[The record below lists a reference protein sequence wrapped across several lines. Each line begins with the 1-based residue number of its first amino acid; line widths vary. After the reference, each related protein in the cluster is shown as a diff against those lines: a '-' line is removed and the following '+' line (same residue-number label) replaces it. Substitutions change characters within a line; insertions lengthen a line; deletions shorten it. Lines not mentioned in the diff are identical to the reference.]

1 MGYNVPSNVY
11 GNAFS
16 QALDRLSDVATQTI
30 LKERKEKRAREREYR
45 ADMMGIMIKNAPHIS
60 WTAFGDPLENKTDF
74 SAASSAYQDWFR
86 TAESAVNYSPTN
98 NILSEEAATD
108 LTPPTGRDPYTD
120 ITELGVTAS
129 DVDVVNQWITGQ
141 GNQAKSMGWSGL
153 INQMD
158 EDGEHYI
165 DDADFSELSDM
176 GLIRPGESWENARV
190 KLQQRWNWWQ
200 SSYKAENES
209 FKGSSEYMDL
219 EKEEIGRRNTA
230 IAELTNTNPDYAI
243 NKQDLLQINNI
254 IQGSTLA
261 EHSYKKKNEDDERI
275 TETITDMYY
284 KNINIPEGILVQNE
298 DGTTTPLQAS
308 PNQQIEINQLNNMIE
323 LNRSNNPE
331 WVADVELLKKFSS
344 FSTLD
349 EVSQLILQNNGLPYE
364 RLKMISPN
372 AAATAM
378 KIINKAKY
386 TQNAEDDFGV
396 SQYKSSG
403 DLVKYKTEAAL
414 SLEAYSELNI
424 DLGLNT
430 GGTGLVDT
438 FKKAY
443 QSGNQQDMGILKE
456 QLTEIVSQY
465 GIKYANS
472 KGTDLNSKWILD
484 YLKSL
489 DTRPG
494 GGGDPTVGMFNHFE
508 KLLTE

>member
-243 NKQDLLQINNI
+243 NKQDLLQINSI
-254 IQGSTLA
+254 IQGNTCA
-261 EHSYKKKNEDDERI
+261 E
-275 TETITDMYY
+275 
-284 KNINIPEGILVQNE
+284 
-298 DGTTTPLQAS
+298 
-308 PNQQIEINQLNNMIE
+308 
-323 LNRSNNPE
+323 
-331 WVADVELLKKFSS
+331 
-344 FSTLD
+344 
-349 EVSQLILQNNGLPYE
+349 
-364 RLKMISPN
+364 
-372 AAATAM
+372 
-378 KIINKAKY
+378 
-386 TQNAEDDFGV
+386 
-396 SQYKSSG
+396 
-403 DLVKYKTEAAL
+403 
-414 SLEAYSELNI
+414 
-424 DLGLNT
+424 
-430 GGTGLVDT
+430 
-438 FKKAY
+438 
-443 QSGNQQDMGILKE
+443 
-456 QLTEIVSQY
+456 
-465 GIKYANS
+465 
-472 KGTDLNSKWILD
+472 
-484 YLKSL
+484 
-489 DTRPG
+489 
-494 GGGDPTVGMFNHFE
+494 
-508 KLLTE
+508 